1 MEDIKDV
8 KVFKFDEQSKYDG
21 NTLVYHPG
29 KVDHGDVIRCSLK
42 EGKGVKVGDRVLV
55 MDNYPAFYRVRKIT
69 QHAISDDK
77 TLMTATKSLG
87 MFEYLAIHLNYEF
100 RVIGTQLPPK
110 TPEAVSG
117 EFWSHKKLGVPRFV
131 TDRFAARA
139 LSKAFK

>member
-1 MEDIKDV
+1 MEDV
-8 KVFKFDEQSKYDG
+8 KVFKFDEQSKSDG
-21 NTLVYHPG
+21 NTKVNHPG
-29 KVDHGDVIRCSLK
+29 SMDVDVIRCSLK

-117 EFWSHKKLGVPRFV
+117 EFYLSHKKLGVPRFV

>member
-1 MEDIKDV
+1 MEDV
-8 KVFKFDEQSKYDG
+8 KVFEFESIWTG
-21 NTLVYHPG
+21 NTKVNHPG
-29 KVDHGDVIRCSLK
+29 SMDHVDVIRCSLK

-110 TPEAVSG
+110 TPEYVTG
-117 EFWSHKKLGVPRFV
+117 EFYPSHKKLGVPRFV